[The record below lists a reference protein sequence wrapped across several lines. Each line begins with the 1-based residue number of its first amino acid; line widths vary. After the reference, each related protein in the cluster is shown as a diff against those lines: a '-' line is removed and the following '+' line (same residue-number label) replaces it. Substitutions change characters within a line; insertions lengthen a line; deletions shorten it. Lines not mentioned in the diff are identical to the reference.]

1 MFTETIEKIHL
12 FKVPTP
18 NTSSES
24 YNNSSLQPS
33 KSFDTTNS
41 SNEYSNRQKHVS
53 SIHNNNS
60 GSFVHPLYSNVDK
73 IQHNQ
78 AEKHAP
84 NMDTPKVSLYQSYLN
99 NELPVKPLT
108 INDEIKQ
115 NPMRFLRKI
124 EPKVSKQKTDS
135 IQRPIK
141 ELLHDE
147 INKRMSQKKEL
158 GLKKNSGSE
167 LRKQGEIFINSK
179 STPSE
184 VKVFLK
190 QKDFSE
196 RFGLL
201 LFYKINY

>member
-1 MFTETIEKIHL
+1 M
-12 FKVPTP
+12 PTP

-24 YNNSSLQPS
+24 YNYSSLQPS

-41 SNEYSNRQKHVS
+41 SNEYSNRQKNIS
-53 SIHNNNS
+53 SIHNNS
-60 GSFVHPLYSNVDK
+60 GSYVHSLYSNVDK
-73 IQHNQ
+73 IKHNQ

-99 NELPVKPLT
+99 NELPIKPLT

-115 NPMRFLRKI
+115 NPMRFLRKM
-124 EPKVSKQKTDS
+124 EPKVSNPKTDS

-167 LRKQGEIFINSK
+167 LRKQSEIFINSK

-201 LFYKINY
+201 WF